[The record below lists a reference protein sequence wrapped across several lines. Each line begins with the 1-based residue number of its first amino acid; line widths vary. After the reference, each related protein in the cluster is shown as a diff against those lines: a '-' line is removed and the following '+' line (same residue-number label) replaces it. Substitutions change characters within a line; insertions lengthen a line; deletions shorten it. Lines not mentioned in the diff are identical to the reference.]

1 MELPH
6 ASPPTGPDL
15 EQDFRRL
22 QSLFTW
28 AAGAL
33 LLLSLAANLFIG
45 KQWRLV
51 QLQLA
56 AQRDGVIRQ
65 AMEFQK
71 RDEPL
76 IRKFVARLQDF
87 AGKHPD
93 FQPVLEQY
101 RPALGRYFSAVTP
114 GPVTPAVPPQAK
126 QTNR

>member
-1 MELPH
+1 M
-6 ASPPTGPDL
+6 
-15 EQDFRRL
+15 

-33 LLLSLAANLFIG
+33 LLLSLTANLFIG
-45 KQWRLV
+45 KQLRLV

-76 IRKFVARLQDF
+76 IRKFVARLQEF

-93 FQPVLEQY
+93 FQPLIDQY
-101 RPALGRYFSAVTP
+101 RPHLGRYFSAVTP
-114 GPVTPAVPPQAK
+114 GPTAPVVPPQSK